1 MVMVDSVPPSASAVV
16 DFWVAAG
23 PERWFEKDEGFDCDF
38 RTRFLTLHQAAMRG
52 ELADWEATAP
62 GALALVLLLDQ
73 FPRNAFR
80 DTPAM
85 YAGDPQAR
93 QVAAAALAHGHD
105 RRIAPELRIFFYL
118 PFMHSEELADQERC
132 LALCRTL
139 EGDYLKYAEEHR
151 DIIAR
156 FGRFPH
162 RNDILGRVCT
172 PEERR
177 FLDEGG
183 FAG

>member
-1 MVMVDSVPPSASAVV
+1 MVESVPPSARALV
-16 DFWVAAG
+16 DFWVDAG
-23 PERWFEKDEGFDCDF
+23 PERWFEKDEAFDRDF
-38 RTRFLTLHQAAMRG
+38 RERFLPLHQAAMRG
-52 ELADWEATAP
+52 ELDGWGATAP

-85 YAGDPQAR
+85 YAGDPLAR
-93 QVAAAALAHGHD
+93 RAAAAALAAGHD
-105 RRIAPELRIFFYL
+105 RSIDPQLRIFFYL
-118 PFMHSEELADQERC
+118 PFMHSEELADQERS

-139 EGDYLKYAEEHR
+139 EGDYLRYAREHR
-151 DIIAR
+151 DIVAR

-162 RNDILGRVCT
+162 RNAILGRICT
-172 PEERR
+172 PEEQR
-177 FLDEGG
+177 FLDDGG

>member
-1 MVMVDSVPPSASAVV
+1 MVDSVPPSARAVV
-16 DFWVAAG
+16 DFWVDAG
-23 PERWFEKDEGFDCDF
+23 PERWFEKDEAFDRDF
-38 RTRFLTLHQAAMRG
+38 RERFLAVHQAAMRG
-52 ELADWEATAP
+52 ELEGWETTAP

-85 YAGDPQAR
+85 YAGDPLAR
-93 QVAAAALAHGHD
+93 RVAAAALADGHD
-105 RRIAPELRIFFYL
+105 RSIGPELRIFFYL
-118 PFMHSEELADQERC
+118 PFMHSEELADQERS
-132 LALCRTL
+132 LALCRALT
-139 EGDYLKYAEEHR
+139 GDYLSYAQQHR
-151 DIIAR
+151 DIVAR

-162 RNDILGRVCT
+162 RNDILGRICT

>member
-1 MVMVDSVPPSASAVV
+1 MVDSVPPSASAVV
-16 DFWVAAG
+16 DFWTDAG
-23 PERWFEKDEGFDCDF
+23 PERWFEKDEGFDRDF
-38 RTRFLTLHQAAMRG
+38 RQRFLILHQAAMRG
-52 ELADWEATAP
+52 ELEGWEATAP

-85 YAGDPQAR
+85 YAGDRQAR
-93 QVAAAALAHGHD
+93 QVAAAALAAGHD
-105 RRIAPELRIFFYL
+105 HSIDPELRIFFYL
-118 PFMHSEELADQERC
+118 PLMHSEELADQERC
-132 LALCRTL
+132 LSLCRTL
-139 EGDYLKYAEEHR
+139 EGDYLRYAQEHR

-162 RNDILGRVCT
+162 RNAILGRICT
-172 PEERR
+172 PEEQR
-177 FLDEGG
+177 FLDDGG

>member
-1 MVMVDSVPPSASAVV
+1 MADTVPPSATAVV
-16 DFWVAAG
+16 DFWVDAG
-23 PERWFEKDEGFDCDF
+23 PERWFEKDEAFDRDF
-38 RTRFLTLHQAAMRG
+38 RERFLNLHQAAMRG
-52 ELADWEATAP
+52 ELDGWETTAP

-85 YAGDPQAR
+85 YVGDPRAR
-93 QVAAAALAHGHD
+93 QAAVAALAAGHD
-105 RRIAPELRIFFYL
+105 RSIDPALRIFFYL
-118 PFMHSEELADQERC
+118 PFMHSEKLADQERS
-132 LALCRTL
+132 LVLCRTL
-139 EGDYLKYAEEHR
+139 EGDYLSYAHEHR

-162 RNDILGRVCT
+162 RNDILGRICT

>member
-1 MVMVDSVPPSASAVV
+1 MVESVPPSARAIV
-16 DFWVAAG
+16 DFWTDAG
-23 PERWFEKDEGFDCDF
+23 PERWFEKDEAFDHDF
-38 RTRFLTLHQAAMRG
+38 RERFLVVHQAAMRG
-52 ELADWEATAP
+52 ELEGWKATAP

-85 YAGDPQAR
+85 YAGDPSAR
-93 QVAAAALAHGHD
+93 QVAAAALADGHD
-105 RRIAPELRIFFYL
+105 RSIDPELRIFFYL
-118 PFMHSEELADQERC
+118 PFMHSEELADQERS

-139 EGDYLKYAEEHR
+139 TGDYLGYAQDHR

-162 RNDILGRVCT
+162 RNEILGRICT

-183 FAG
+183 FTG

>member
-1 MVMVDSVPPSASAVV
+1 MVDSVPPSASAVV
-16 DFWVAAG
+16 DFWVAVG
-23 PERWFEKDEGFDCDF
+23 PERWFEKDEGFDRDF

-52 ELADWEATAP
+52 ELEGWKATTS

-162 RNDILGRVCT
+162 RNDILGRICT